1 MFNAVLSMIIELD
14 PRDTESLRA
23 YVDRILDFY
32 DPECIDRDHGG
43 YIAQFDEES
52 GEIYDSK
59 SKHLVAT
66 SRFIANYCVAKRSG
80 HCEWDDSVAEHGL
93 AFLMGTQ
100 WDDER
105 HGFHWLVERT
115 TPVESRRVCYGHAF
129 GLLALSRAT
138 EVGIKNADRHLKNV
152 YELVNDR
159 FWEPEHGLYK
169 SEFDANW
176 SAAISYRGQNANMH
190 MCEAMIAA
198 YEATHDQRYLNN
210 ALSIAEPLTVRLTET
225 TDGLI
230 WEHYTENWNP
240 DFDYNRDDPTH
251 TFRPWGFQ
259 PGHQIE
265 WAKLLTTLSRFVE
278 TDWLVDR
285 AEELF
290 DDAIRYGWDD
300 RRGGFYYSLDLD
312 REPIVTDKY
321 SWEVAEAIGAAA
333 ALYDRTG
340 VERYLNWYDTF
351 WEYAT
356 ETVINPQHG
365 NWYTKVTGDNQPV
378 PMTEGTAV
386 EPGYHPIGACLEGIR
401 SL

>member
-1 MFNAVLSMIIELD
+1 MSDEFN
-14 PRDTESLRA
+14 PRDTETLRT
-23 YVDRILDFY
+23 YVDRILGFY
-32 DPECIDRDHGG
+32 DPTCIDRDHGG
-43 YIAQFDEES
+43 YVAQFDEES
-52 GEIYDSK
+52 GKIYDNE

-66 SRFIANYCVAKRSG
+66 SRFIANYCVAEQVG
-80 HCEWDDSVAEHGL
+80 QHDWGDSAAEHGL
-93 AFLMGTQ
+93 EFLMGAQ

-105 HGFHWLVERT
+105 RGFHWLVEGT
-115 TPVESRRVCYGHAF
+115 NPVESRRVCYGHAF
-129 GLLALSRAT
+129 GLLALSWAT
-138 EVGIKNADRHLKNV
+138 EVGIDDADQYLKEV
-152 YELVNDR
+152 YKLVDNH
-159 FWEPEHGLYK
+159 FWEPEHGLCK

-176 SAAISYRGQNANMH
+176 STTISYRGQNANMH

-198 YEATHDQRYLNN
+198 YEATHDQRYLDH
-210 ALSIAEPLTVRLTET
+210 ALTIAESLLHLTKD

-230 WEHYTENWNP
+230 WEHYTEDWEP

-278 TDWLVDR
+278 TDWLVKR
-285 AEELF
+285 AKDLF

-300 RRGGFYYSLDLD
+300 SQGGFYYSIDLD
-312 REPIVTDKY
+312 REPVVTDKY
-321 SWEVAEAIGAAA
+321 SWEVAEAIGAAV
-333 ALYDRTG
+333 ALYDQTG

-351 WEYAT
+351 WTYAK
-356 ETVINPQHG
+356 EILINPQYG
-365 NWYTKVTGDNQPV
+365 NWYSKVTEDNQPV
-378 PMTEGTAV
+378 PMTDGVAV